1 MKIKFENDLKFQN
14 DAIES
19 IVNIFEGQEICKSN
33 FTVSPIKGHIEHYQN
48 DLGIGNR
55 LELLNNDIFDN
66 VHTNPDIKLFAKLPN
81 WFKIDTPLGNY
92 NPDWAVLIEKDNSE
106 KLYFVV
112 ESKGTSLGLDLR
124 SSEIGKIKCGQ
135 EHFKALK
142 SEVKLVQSKDYS
154 EFVQNII

>member
-55 LELLNNDIFDN
+55 LELLDDDILDN
-66 VHTNPDIKLFAKLPN
+66 I
-81 WFKIDTPLGNY
+81 
-92 NPDWAVLIEKDNSE
+92 
-106 KLYFVV
+106 
-112 ESKGTSLGLDLR
+112 
-124 SSEIGKIKCGQ
+124 
-135 EHFKALK
+135 
-142 SEVKLVQSKDYS
+142 
-154 EFVQNII
+154 QNIQLKNGLPQTLSVEEINSMDFSVEMETGTGKTYVYLKTIFELNKKYGFNKF